1 MGSTT
6 CENFANRCTPL
17 LSARGNGLM
26 MAEFNNQKTKL
37 FSMLTEKQY
46 TQIRACSK
54 DEESFNTLIDILSSQ
69 QKSLEHA
76 KSEFFS
82 VIGHELRTPLTA
94 IQGSLALL
102 AREVPGPLPE
112 KARKMVEI
120 AIDNSVRLRDLIN
133 YFLDL
138 QMLES
143 GEVKLQLQPVELQP
157 LLNQAVTN
165 LKPFAARRQIE
176 LALHAAAQNIWVKA
190 DSDRLMQVISN
201 LLSNAIKFSPSSSR
215 ITVTIDSDGTTG
227 RFSIADQGPG
237 ISQSLQPFIFDKFVQ
252 ADVADDRKSGG
263 TGLGLS
269 ICKAIVEQHDGKI
282 GFTTTPGTGT
292 TFYVELPAATPDSM
306 FTRRRGR
313 SPALS

>member
-1 MGSTT
+1 
-6 CENFANRCTPL
+6 
-17 LSARGNGLM
+17 
-26 MAEFNNQKTKL
+26 
-37 FSMLTEKQY
+37 MLTEKQCL
-46 TQIRACSK
+46 QIRACSK
-54 DEESFNTLIDILSSQ
+54 DEESFKVLLDILSSQ

-102 AREVPGPLPE
+102 DREVAGPLPE
-112 KARKMVEI
+112 KARNMIEI
-120 AIDNSVRLRDLIN
+120 AIDNSIRLRDLIN

-157 LLNQAVTN
+157 LLNQAATN

-176 LALHAAAQNIWVKA
+176 LILHEKVRNIRVEA

-215 ITVTIDSDGTTG
+215 ITITIDSHDTTG
-227 RFSIADQGPG
+227 CFSITDQGPG
-237 ISQSLQPFIFDKFVQ
+237 IAESLQPLVFGKFVQ
-252 ADVADDRKSGG
+252 ADVGNDRKSGG
-263 TGLGLS
+263 AGLGLS
-269 ICKAIVEQHDGKI
+269 ICKAIVEQLNGKI
-282 GFTTTPGTGT
+282 GFTTIPGAGT
-292 TFYVELPAATPDSM
+292 TFYVELPVAAPDAV
-306 FTRRRGR
+306 FAHRRGR
-313 SPALS
+313 SATVSSS